1 MKSANAPGIPAWLV
15 YGILYFSSA
24 YLGLQ
29 LATVEGIISPVWFAA
44 GFALAGVLL
53 HGYRVLPGIWLG
65 GMGALLLHG
74 LHPVGS
80 AAIAFGEM
88 LEALIGAL
96 LISRIAATHKLL
108 VNTRNFLYLLLFGVL
123 IAPLFSAA
131 IGIGTLYLTQQLN
144 GDQIAGS
151 LATWWVGDATGVIL
165 IAPLIL
171 AWRTQPRCDLSA
183 RRGEIVALVLTTLLV
198 CYLVFGNLLPPRFYD
213 YPISYLP
220 LAVMAWTVLR
230 FRHRATTAILLLVAG
245 SAFSGTYLGYGPF
258 VQGNPTDTFVVL
270 QLYVVSFSATALTVK
285 AILSERQQ
293 AMNRLAL
300 AARVITHSPDGIIV
314 TDPQGIILSANPAFF
329 RNTGFTR
336 QETIGSS
343 IRKLTS
349 VHHSADF
356 FTSIWK
362 QLRSTGHWEGEI
374 WNRNSNGEILPQW
387 LNINA
392 IREASGKVTHYL
404 GLYSDISRQKQ
415 VQERI
420 HRLAYY
426 DALTGLPNRQ
436 LFTDRLNQALKYS
449 GRHNSRLALFFLDL
463 DRFKNIND
471 TLGHS
476 IGDTVLQM
484 TAERLTKC
492 VRQTDTLARLGGDEF
507 TIIIQDVNEDFDAI
521 LVAEKVV
528 NAFREPL
535 LVEDHELYVTP
546 SIGISLYPDDGSD
559 SEELI
564 KHADTAMYRAK
575 ELGGNGFQF
584 FAADMSDPIR
594 WNLTVENAL
603 RRAVEQGTI
612 QVVYQPQFDLRSGN
626 IIGLEALARW
636 HYKGP
641 EETPPEVF
649 IKVAEDTG
657 LIHRLGDQIL
667 ETACRQTM
675 RWIKEGITGLKVSI
689 NISPLQLKQGD
700 FTERLRRIVENS
712 GVAPHQI
719 ELEITEG
726 SLMENAGI
734 MEGLLNLLSVQ
745 GFQIAIDDFG
755 TGYSSLSYLKRLSID
770 RIKIDKSFI
779 RETPHNH
786 NDTAICR
793 AIISMA
799 HSLKLKVIAE
809 GVETEE
815 QMEFLRQERCD
826 EVQGYIYSQ
835 AVGPKEVSEMIRQ
848 GYWNVRSEENGD

>member
-1 MKSANAPGIPAWLV
+1 MMKSANAPGVPPWLV
-15 YGILYFSSA
+15 YGILYFASA

-53 HGYRVLPGIWLG
+53 HGFQILPGIWLG
-65 GMGALLLHG
+65 SAAALLLNDVP
-74 LHPVGS
+74 PVSS
-80 AAIAFGEM
+80 AIMAFGPM
-88 LEALIGAL
+88 LGAL
-96 LISRIAATHKLL
+96 VGLYLLRPIAPTHKLL
-108 VNTRNFLYLLLFGVL
+108 TNTRNFLYLLLFGVA
-123 IAPLFSAA
+123 ISPLVSAS
-131 IGIGTLYLTQQLN
+131 IGVSTLYFSQLIDI
-144 GDQIAGS
+144 DQILDS
-151 LATWWVGDATGVIL
+151 CITWWVGDATGVIL
-165 IAPLIL
+165 ITPFIL
-171 AWRTQPRCDLSA
+171 AWRTQPRCDLS
-183 RRGEIVALVLTTLLV
+183 RRRKEIVALLLTSILV
-198 CYLVFGNLLPPRFYD
+198 CLLVFGNLLPERFQS

-220 LAVMAWTVLR
+220 FTVLAWTVLR
-230 FRHRATTAILLLVAG
+230 FRHRSTTAILLLIAG
-245 SAFSGTYLGYGPF
+245 FALVGTFLGYGPF
-258 VQGNPTDTFVVL
+258 IQQNSNDTLVL
-270 QLYVVSFSATALTVK
+270 LQIYVVTLSATVLAVK
-285 AILSERQQ
+285 SILSERQL

-300 AARVITHSPDGIIV
+300 AGRVITHSPDGIIV

-329 RNTGFTR
+329 RNTGFTK
-336 QETIGSS
+336 QEISGQS

-374 WNRNSNGEILPQW
+374 WNRNSKGEILPQW

-392 IREASGKVTHYL
+392 IRDASGNITHYL
-404 GLYSDISRQKQ
+404 GLYSDVSRQKH

-476 IGDTVLQM
+476 IGDKVLQM

-492 VRQTDTLARLGGDEF
+492 VRQTDTLARIGGDEF

-535 LVEDHELYVTP
+535 LVDDHELYITP
-546 SIGISLYPDDGSD
+546 SIGISLFPDDGNN

-612 QVVYQPQFDLRSGN
+612 QVVYQPQFDIRSGN

-636 HYKGP
+636 HHKGP

-657 LIHRLGDQIL
+657 LIHRLGDQIM
-667 ETACRQTM
+667 ETACRQMM
-675 RWIKEGITGLKVSI
+675 RWIKEGITDLKVSV

-712 GVAPHQI
+712 GVSPRQI

-779 RETPHNH
+779 HETPDNT

-809 GVETEE
+809 GVENDP

-848 GYWNVRSEENGD
+848 GYWHI

>member
-1 MKSANAPGIPAWLV
+1 MTKSAHTPGVPSWLV
-15 YGILYFSSA
+15 YGILYFASA

-29 LATVEGIISPVWFAA
+29 LATVGGIISPVWFAA
-44 GFALAGVLL
+44 GFALAGALL
-53 HGYRVLPGIWLG
+53 HGYRVLPGIWVG
-65 GMGALLLHG
+65 AVAALLMNDIPPLTS
-74 LHPVGS
+74 V
-80 AAIAFGEM
+80 AIASGEI
-88 LEALIGAL
+88 LEPMVGLYFI
-96 LISRIAATHKLL
+96 RQIAAPHKLL
-108 VNTRNFLYLLLFGVL
+108 TNTRNFLYLLLFGVL
-123 IAPLFSAA
+123 ISPLLSAT
-131 IGIGTLYLTQQLN
+131 IGIGALYFSQLISS
-144 GDQIAGS
+144 DQLFAS
-151 LATWWVGDATGVIL
+151 SVTWWVGDATGVIL
-165 IAPLIL
+165 ITPLVL
-171 AWRTQPRCDLSA
+171 AWRTQPRCDLS
-183 RRGEIVALVLTTLLV
+183 RRRMEVVLLILASIFT
-198 CYLVFGNLLPPRFYD
+198 CMLVFGNLLPARFQA

-220 LAVMAWTVLR
+220 FTVLAWAVLR
-230 FRHRATTAILLLVAG
+230 FRHRSVTAILLLI
-245 SAFSGTYLGYGPF
+245 SGFALIGTSLGYGPF
-258 VQGNPTDTFVVL
+258 IQHDRTDTLVL
-270 QLYVVSFSATALTVK
+270 LQIYVVTLSATVLAVK
-285 AILSERQQ
+285 SILSERQL

-300 AARVITHSPDGIIV
+300 AGRVITHSPDGIIV
-314 TDPQGIILSANPAFF
+314 TDPQGVILSANPAFF
-329 RNTGFTR
+329 RNTEFTK
-336 QETIGSS
+336 QQIIGHS

-349 VHHSADF
+349 VHHSSDF

-374 WNRNSNGEILPQW
+374 WNRNSLGEILPQW

-392 IREASGKVTHYL
+392 IRDANGNITHYL
-404 GLYSDISRQKQ
+404 GLYSDVSRQKQ

-476 IGDTVLQM
+476 VGDKVLQM
-484 TAERLTKC
+484 TAERLSKC

-612 QVVYQPQFDLRSGN
+612 QVVYQPQFDIRDGKL
-626 IIGLEALARW
+626 IGLEALARW
-636 HYKGP
+636 HHKGP

-667 ETACRQTM
+667 ETASRQMM
-675 RWIKEGITGLKVSI
+675 RWIKEGSTQLKVSI

-712 GVAPHQI
+712 GVSPQQI

-779 RETPHNH
+779 RETPDNN

-809 GVETEE
+809 GVENDR
-815 QMEFLRQERCD
+815 QMDFLRQERCD

-848 GYWNVRSEENGD
+848 GYWHI

>member
-1 MKSANAPGIPAWLV
+1 M
-15 YGILYFSSA
+15 
-24 YLGLQ
+24 
-29 LATVEGIISPVWFAA
+29 
-44 GFALAGVLL
+44 
-53 HGYRVLPGIWLG
+53 
-65 GMGALLLHG
+65 
-74 LHPVGS
+74 
-80 AAIAFGEM
+80 
-88 LEALIGAL
+88 
-96 LISRIAATHKLL
+96 
-108 VNTRNFLYLLLFGVL
+108 
-123 IAPLFSAA
+123 
-131 IGIGTLYLTQQLN
+131 
-144 GDQIAGS
+144 
-151 LATWWVGDATGVIL
+151 
-165 IAPLIL
+165 
-171 AWRTQPRCDLSA
+171 
-183 RRGEIVALVLTTLLV
+183 
-198 CYLVFGNLLPPRFYD
+198 
-213 YPISYLP
+213 
-220 LAVMAWTVLR
+220 
-230 FRHRATTAILLLVAG
+230 
-245 SAFSGTYLGYGPF
+245 
-258 VQGNPTDTFVVL
+258 
-270 QLYVVSFSATALTVK
+270 
-285 AILSERQQ
+285 
-293 AMNRLAL
+293 
-300 AARVITHSPDGIIV
+300 
-314 TDPQGIILSANPAFF
+314 
-329 RNTGFTR
+329 
-336 QETIGSS
+336 
-343 IRKLTS
+343 
-349 VHHSADF
+349 
-356 FTSIWK
+356 
-362 QLRSTGHWEGEI
+362 
-374 WNRNSNGEILPQW
+374 
-387 LNINA
+387 
-392 IREASGKVTHYL
+392 
-404 GLYSDISRQKQ
+404 
-415 VQERI
+415 QERI

-476 IGDTVLQM
+476 IGDKVLQM

-492 VRQTDTLARLGGDEF
+492 VRQTDTLARIGGDEF

-535 LVEDHELYVTP
+535 LVDDHELYITP
-546 SIGISLYPDDGSD
+546 SIGISLFPDDGNN

-612 QVVYQPQFDLRSGN
+612 QVVYQPQFDIRSGN

-636 HYKGP
+636 HHKGP

-657 LIHRLGDQIL
+657 LIHRLGDQIM
-667 ETACRQTM
+667 ETACRQMM
-675 RWIKEGITGLKVSI
+675 RWIKEGITDLKVSV

-712 GVAPHQI
+712 GVSPRQI

-779 RETPHNH
+779 HETPDNT

-809 GVETEE
+809 GVENDQ

-848 GYWNVRSEENGD
+848 GYWHI